1 MFDLLLLNLRARG
14 VNVGLGEWLAFL
26 EGLQRGLAHDLDS
39 LYRFGR
45 AMMVK
50 KESRFD
56 DWDVAFHATFDG
68 VELEP
73 ELKDQLDEW
82 LRQAVE
88 AEGEFV
94 EHDLTAEE
102 LQRLFEERLKEQ
114 KERHDGGNRWIGTG
128 GTSPLGHS
136 GRAKRGMRVGGQP
149 GGGNR
154 SAIMAAGE
162 RQWQQY
168 RTDRTLAVRDFQV
181 ALKAVRSLARE
192 GPEQLDLDG
201 TIKRTAQNAGD
212 IDLHFER
219 ARNNRVHLV
228 LLMDTGGSMTPHTTL
243 VERLFT
249 AASEMKG
256 FKSFTAW
263 SFHNAPYGWLYSN
276 YDNYERQR
284 IDEIIRTWTPQHRL
298 VFVGDAS
305 MAPYELFHPM
315 GSARWPGSGGGTMS
329 GLDWLRR
336 MKAAA
341 PASVWLNPDPM
352 AWWDHPTVRGIGNLI
367 PMFPL
372 TVDGLRDAV
381 RRLRTGR

>member
-14 VNVGLGEWLAFL
+14 VKVGLGEWLAFL
-26 EGLQRGLAHDLDS
+26 DGLQKGLAHDLDS

-50 KESRFD
+50 KESQFD
-56 DWDVAFHATFDG
+56 DWDLAFKATFDG

-73 ELKDQLDEW
+73 ELKDQLEEW

-88 AEGEFV
+88 SQGEFV
-94 EHDLTAEE
+94 EHDMSPEE
-102 LQRLFEERLKEQ
+102 LRQLFEERLREQ
-114 KERHDGGNRWIGTG
+114 QERHDGGSRWIGTG
-128 GTSPLGHS
+128 GTSPFGNQ
-136 GRAKRGMRVGGQP
+136 GRAKRGMRVGGS
-149 GGGNR
+149 GRGNR
-154 SAIMAAGE
+154 TAIMTAGE
-162 RQWQQY
+162 RQWRGY
-168 RTDRTLAVRDFQV
+168 RTDRTLGVRDFQV
-181 ALKAVRSLARE
+181 ALKAVRSLARV
-192 GPEQLDLDG
+192 GPEELNLDG
-201 TIKRTAQNAGD
+201 TIKRTAENAGD

-243 VERLFT
+243 VERLFS
-249 AASEMKG
+249 AASVMKG

-276 YDNYERQR
+276 YDTYERQR
-284 IDEIIRTWTPQHRL
+284 IDEIIRGWTPQHRL

-341 PASVWLNPDPM
+341 PASVWLNPDPVE
-352 AWWDHPTVRGIGNLI
+352 WWDHPTVRGIGNLV

-372 TVDGLRDAV
+372 TVEGLRDAV